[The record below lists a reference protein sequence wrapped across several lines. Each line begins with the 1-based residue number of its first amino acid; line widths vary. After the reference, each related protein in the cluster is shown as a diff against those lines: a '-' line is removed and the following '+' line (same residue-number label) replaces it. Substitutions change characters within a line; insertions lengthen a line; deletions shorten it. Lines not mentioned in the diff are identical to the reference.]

1 MNILERKF
9 KMFNILF
16 WGIAILLILTA
27 VFGPVIGWI
36 VFIGGIVI
44 IVLFLIYYK
53 PPQDPNGPQ
62 GND

>member
-1 MNILERKF
+1 
-9 KMFNILF
+9 MFNILF

-27 VFGPVIGWI
+27 VLGPVIGWI

-53 PPQDPNGPQ
+53 PPKDPYGPQ
-62 GND
+62 GNP